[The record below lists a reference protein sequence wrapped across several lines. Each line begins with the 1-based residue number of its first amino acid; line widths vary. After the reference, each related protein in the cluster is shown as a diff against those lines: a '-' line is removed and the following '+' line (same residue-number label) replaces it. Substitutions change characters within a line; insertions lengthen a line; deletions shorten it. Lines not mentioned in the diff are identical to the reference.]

1 MHKTFLLLLVLPIE
15 KCSFSDKIAI
25 LRKKA
30 MRREWFVERR
40 EKTRRSQFCRIR
52 TELEMVQVM
61 VVVAAIR
68 KGQVTQMRQE

>member
-1 MHKTFLLLLVLPIE
+1 MHKAFLLLLVLPIE
-15 KCSFSDKIAI
+15 KRSFSDKIAI